1 MKFNFLSRA
10 SRIVALGVILSGSAS
25 CITVDERLG
34 ENFIPTDQ
42 MWHVFS
48 PEAAELKEIRMQIA
62 DSLSAYSST
71 RFTFGSVHDDVLG
84 TSIKSTSFTLVPV
97 ADTLD
102 FGENPKVKYFHFSA
116 SKDTVSTVYDDQVGM
131 LQNVY
136 VSELNE
142 ALDTTIVYTGA
153 FMVPE
158 NRNKF
163 LDTENLITSGIPV
176 YNGGDSLSFYF
187 SNEFAQR
194 VVDDLNGMIL
204 DSMTTYLEKMP
215 GIYITT
221 DAPIGNGGRINM
233 FSLPIKTDSYGY
245 ISGNYAHL
253 KITSKYGKRENVDTS
268 FIFYFGPSRF
278 IQAED
283 QDFPEQYAFN
293 GSEHDSYETY
303 KNNGVAATDKIHV
316 EGGSGVKPVVKATEI
331 KRILEEQIAAAG
343 IDNPKEVVINKATI
357 TFPYNVGGDYS
368 LLEKYP
374 DVLSPTVRLRSSEGK
389 FVTYAGLTDSSIESE
404 NQGGINRSTCV
415 YSPDISHH
423 VQEILK
429 LDRNDPDFKKNIEKY
444 DIWFLIMHGEIVVE
458 SSSSSAYD
466 DY

>member
-10 SRIVALGVILSGSAS
+10 SRIVALGVILFGSAS

-136 VSELNE
+136 VSELKE

-153 FMVPE
+153 FMAPE

-163 LDTENLITSGIPV
+163 PFFDGNIDSIENKRRNFAFIARIAEAYSVCFDKTFFRHF
-176 YNGGDSLSFYF
+176 LSFF
-187 SNEFAQR
+187 
-194 VVDDLNGMIL
+194 VL
-204 DSMTTYLEKMP
+204 
-215 GIYITT
+215 YICLL
-221 DAPIGNGGRINM
+221 
-233 FSLPIKTDSYGY
+233 FFQKS
-245 ISGNYAHL
+245 L
-253 KITSKYGKRENVDTS
+253 KIQVT
-268 FIFYFGPSRF
+268 IF
-278 IQAED
+278 
-283 QDFPEQYAFN
+283 
-293 GSEHDSYETY
+293 
-303 KNNGVAATDKIHV
+303 
-316 EGGSGVKPVVKATEI
+316 
-331 KRILEEQIAAAG
+331 
-343 IDNPKEVVINKATI
+343 
-357 TFPYNVGGDYS
+357 
-368 LLEKYP
+368 
-374 DVLSPTVRLRSSEGK
+374 
-389 FVTYAGLTDSSIESE
+389 SE
-404 NQGGINRSTCV
+404 NSI
-415 YSPDISHH
+415 P
-423 VQEILK
+423 IL
-429 LDRNDPDFKKNIEKY
+429 F
-444 DIWFLIMHGEIVVE
+444 
-458 SSSSSAYD
+458 
-466 DY
+466 